1 MDGLGSA
8 SPPVA
13 PTATTGEGR
22 HPLYPG
28 HVPFGS
34 SLSAPLACW
43 ISRRLSA
50 VHLIF
55 SHAIHLGPQ
64 PPYPSLDALS
74 PEQLAALRR
83 ELDGKLAT
91 AATKQPAGSDLGS
104 IGAMREDADFLDEIV
119 EGAMKARR
127 EQPWRLSPGE

>member
-1 MDGLGSA
+1 MSQRDLN
-8 SPPVA
+8 
-13 PTATTGEGR
+13 
-22 HPLYPG
+22 
-28 HVPFGS
+28 
-34 SLSAPLACW
+34 
-43 ISRRLSA
+43 
-50 VHLIF
+50 HL
-55 SHAIHLGPQ
+55 LT
-64 PPYPSLDALS
+64 SLDALS